1 MNNIDALQDLG
12 LTEKESRVYL
22 ALLGVDRSD
31 VGELA
36 KLTKLKRPTIYLIL
50 EDLRKK
56 SLVLKIPHAKKAVFI
71 AQDPDT
77 FFHESFQKAQRAYA
91 SLTELKAIQKKNDK
105 VSTKYFEG
113 EEGIKDALF
122 YRYKELENSE
132 IVGFFAKGDT
142 ISPKLMTSSHQWRET
157 MNKLGVQVRA
167 IAPKHQSLKE
177 FRDTDA
183 ELNQL
188 FKIIPLSEYSSDVS
202 IHATNLFVCITLFN
216 VQQAIIIENPA
227 IIKTIREI
235 FELSWK
241 NIK

>member
-1 MNNIDALQDLG
+1 MNNSNALQDLG

-22 ALLGVDRSD
+22 ALLGVERAD
-31 VGELA
+31 VGEIA
-36 KLTKLKRPTIYLIL
+36 KISKLKRPTIYLLL

-56 SLVLKIPHAKKAVFI
+56 GLVLKIPHAKKAVFI
-71 AQDPDT
+71 AQDPDK
-77 FFHESFQKAQRAYA
+77 FFNESFEKAKIAYA
-91 SLTELKAIQKKNDK
+91 SLGELKAIQKKNDK

-113 EEGIKDALF
+113 EEGIKEALF

-142 ISPKLMTSSHQWRET
+142 ISQKLMATSHQWRQA
-157 MNKLGVQVRA
+157 MNKIGVQVRA

-177 FRDTDA
+177 FRDTDN

-188 FKIIPLSEYSSDVS
+188 FKTVPLGEYSSDVS
-202 IHATNLFVCITLFN
+202 IHTTNLFVCITLFN

-227 IIKTIREI
+227 IVKTIREI